1 MYDFHHYDEPS
12 YFVENFNQWD
22 NWQQTTNNPNVS
34 VFIGEYQCISID
46 TPDGQASFSSPAD
59 QKLFFPE
66 TFSAI
71 AEAVYQLGAERNPNT
86 VKMMALAPILANFNN
101 YASSPNTVTYT
112 ANDTLASASYW
123 QQWLF
128 ARFRG
133 KQTVQVRD
141 TMGQLNPLFWVA
153 TIDEGMRI
161 VYLKV

>member
-1 MYDFHHYDEPS
+1 
-12 YFVENFNQWD
+12 
-22 NWQQTTNNPNVS
+22 
-34 VFIGEYQCISID
+34 
-46 TPDGQASFSSPAD
+46 
-59 QKLFFPE
+59 
-66 TFSAI
+66 
-71 AEAVYQLGAERNPNT
+71 
-86 VKMMALAPILANFNN
+86 MALAPILANFNN